1 MWHDLQIKRNISH
14 LLPSSEERLILL
26 LTGARQTGKTTL
38 LKLAFPGL
46 PYFNLDSIEYRDQ
59 LRAVSSFTWGKVV
72 GNAILDEIQKEPTL
86 FDKLKFAFDEMAI
99 NFSALSGSAQVH
111 LLTKV
116 RETLAGRIMILELFP
131 IMLSELISPNEE
143 KRPDIL
149 IDRLAVCKNADS
161 LLNIIDPVLL
171 GEKWDKARS
180 AEEYL
185 IKWGGMPSLIHI
197 KDDARKQLWLKDFT
211 ITFLERD
218 LGDLAR
224 IYDLLPFRKFQQL
237 SALRS
242 ACILSYSD
250 LARDAGIGVQT
261 ARRYLEYLTLS
272 YQTFLLS
279 PYSENLTSSI
289 IKSPKVFWT
298 DNGLLRSVSGLG
310 FEVTNGQLY
319 ENYVASE
326 MMKFLRTYRRN
337 ETLSFYRT
345 RSGME
350 VDFCLNTR
358 QGLIAME
365 VKYRDNV
372 ERSDFTALRKLK
384 ESAGKR
390 WLCGLVIYSGNE
402 IKKFEETIWAIPSC
416 RLLSW

>member
-1 MWHDLQIKRNISH
+1 MWHNIQVKRNISH

-26 LTGARQTGKTTL
+26 ITGSRQTGKTTL
-38 LKLAFPGL
+38 LKSSYPDL
-46 PYFNLDSIEYRDQ
+46 PYFNLDSIEYREQ
-59 LRAVSSFTWGKVV
+59 LRSVSSFAWGKVA
-72 GNAILDEIQKEPTL
+72 GNAIIDEIQKEPQL
-86 FDKLKFAFDEMAI
+86 FDKLKFAFDEKAI
-99 NFSALSGSAQVH
+99 HFSALSGSAQVH

-131 IMLSELISPNEE
+131 FMLSELISPNEE

-149 IDRLAVCKNADS
+149 IDRLIGCRDAD
-161 LLNIIDPVLL
+161 LLLDKINPVLL
-171 GEKWDKARS
+171 GEKWDKAKR

-185 IKWGGMPSLIHI
+185 LKWGGMPPLIHI
-197 KDDARKQLWLKDFT
+197 KDDGRKQLWLKDFT

-224 IYDLLPFRKFQQL
+224 IYDLLPFRKLQQL
-237 SALRS
+237 LALRS

-261 ARRYLEYLTLS
+261 ARRYLEYLILS

-289 IKSPKVFWT
+289 IKSPKVYWT
-298 DNGLLRSVSGLG
+298 DNGLLRSISGLG
-310 FEVTNGQLY
+310 FEITNGQLY
-319 ENYVASE
+319 ENYFASE
-326 MMKFLRTYRRN
+326 MMKFLRTYRKN
-337 ETLSFYRT
+337 ETMSFYRT

-372 ERSDFTALRKLK
+372 DRSDFTSLRKLK
-384 ESAGKR
+384 EAAGKK
-390 WLCGLVIYSGNE
+390 WFCGLVIYTGNE
-402 IKKFEETIWAIPSC
+402 IKKFEETIWAIPSS
-416 RLLSW
+416 RLFSA